1 MTPTPPFQAP
11 TGTRDVLAPE
21 SYEWEGLVA
30 TYAELAYRY
39 GFSLVMTPIF
49 EDVGV
54 FVRGLGE
61 VSDVFRNEMY
71 VFTDRGDRTLA
82 LRPEG
87 TASVVRAFVQ
97 HHPTTPW
104 KAWYVT
110 PAFRYERPQAGR
122 YRQHTQLGVEV
133 IGTDDPLVDV
143 EVIAL
148 ANATY
153 RAVGLRRVR
162 LLVNSMGDRACRPA
176 YVERLSAHLA
186 AHEAELCDEHS
197 ERWRQ
202 NPLRVLDCKREP
214 CVVVTAEGP
223 MLLDHLCTEC
233 RTHFAVVREGLE
245 AVGIVSEVNPRLVR
259 GFDYYTRTTFEFV
272 SEVLESAQNAIGGG
286 GRYDGLVEELG
297 GPAVSGIGFGSG
309 VERILMVREREGA
322 QEPLVHRVLDA
333 FVVDTVGDAAI
344 QRLVESLRGAG
355 LAVDR
360 AYGARS
366 MRAQMKVADRS
377 GARAALLYGPE
388 EAASAAVTMR
398 DLRAASDEGA
408 QRRVPFDEVAAAV
421 RALVNGGR

>member
-153 RAVGLRRVR
+153 RAIGLRRYR

-186 AHEAELCDEHS
+186 AHEAELCDEHR

-214 CVVVTAEGP
+214 CVLVTTEGP
-223 MLLDHLCTEC
+223 LLLDHLCTEC
-233 RTHFAVVREGLE
+233 RVHFAAVREGLD
-245 AVGIVSEVNPRLVR
+245 AVGIAAEVSPRLVR

-272 SEVLESAQNAIGGG
+272 SEVLESAQNALGGG

-297 GPAVSGIGFGSG
+297 GPNVSGIGFGSG

-322 QEPLVHRVLDA
+322 DEPLVRRVLDA
-333 FVVDTVGDAAI
+333 FVVDTVGDATV
-344 QRLVESLRGAG
+344 QRLVETLRGAG

-388 EAASAAVTMR
+388 EAAAGAVTMR
-398 DLRAASDEGA
+398 DLRAPDDEGA
-408 QRRVPFDEVAAAV
+408 QRRVPLDEVAVAV

>member
-21 SYEWEGLVA
+21 SHEWEGLVA
-30 TYAELAYRY
+30 TFAELAYRY
-39 GFSLVMTPIF
+39 GFSLVMTPLF

-71 VFTDRGDRTLA
+71 VFTDRGGRTLA

-87 TASVVRAFVQ
+87 TASVVRAFIQ

-153 RAVGLRRVR
+153 QAAGLRRYR

-186 AHEAELCDEHS
+186 AHEAELCDEHR

-214 CVVVTAEGP
+214 CGLVTAEGP
-223 MLLDHLCTEC
+223 LLVDHLCEPC
-233 RTHFAVVREGLE
+233 RAHFAAVRQGLD
-245 AVGIVSEVNPRLVR
+245 AVGIVADVNPRLVR

-272 SEVLESAQNAIGGG
+272 SDVLDSAQNAIGGG

-297 GPAVSGIGFGSG
+297 GPPVSGIGFGSG
-309 VERILMVREREGA
+309 VERIVMVREREGA
-322 QEPLVHRVLDA
+322 IEPLVRRELDA

-344 QRLVESLRGAG
+344 QRLVATLRGAG
-355 LAVDR
+355 LALDR
-360 AYGARS
+360 AYGGRS
-366 MRAQMKVADRS
+366 LRAQMKVADRS

-388 EAASAAVTMR
+388 EAAAGAVTMR
-398 DLRAASDEGA
+398 DLRAPSDEGA
-408 QRRVPFDEVAAAV
+408 QRRVPLDQVADAV

>member
-39 GFSLVMTPIF
+39 GFSLVITPIF

-61 VSDVFRNEMY
+61 VSEVFRNEMY

-148 ANATY
+148 AHATFQ
-153 RAVGLRRVR
+153 AAGLRRYR

-176 YVERLSAHLA
+176 YVERLGAHLA
-186 AHEAELCDEHS
+186 AHEAELCDEHR

-214 CVVVTAEGP
+214 CVLVTAEGP
-223 MLLDHLCTEC
+223 MLLDHLCPEC
-233 RTHFAVVREGLE
+233 RAHFAAVREGLD
-245 AVGIVSEVNPRLVR
+245 AVGIVAEVNPRLVR

-272 SEVLESAQNAIGGG
+272 SDVLESAQNAIGGG

-297 GPAVSGIGFGSG
+297 GPPVSGIGFGSG

-322 QEPLVHRVLDA
+322 TAPLVHRGLDA
-333 FVVDTVGDAAI
+333 FVVDTVGDAVI
-344 QRLVESLRGAG
+344 QRLVASLREAG

-366 MRAQMKVADRS
+366 VRAQMKAADRS
-377 GARAALLYGPE
+377 GARAALLYGPA
-388 EAASAAVTMR
+388 EAAAGAVTLR
-398 DLRAASDEGA
+398 DLRAPSDEGA
-408 QRRVPFDEVAAAV
+408 QRRVPLGEVAGAV

>member
-186 AHEAELCDEHS
+186 AHESELCDEHR

>member
-21 SYEWEGLVA
+21 SFEWEGLVA
-30 TYAELAYRY
+30 TYAQLAYRY
-39 GFSLVMTPIF
+39 GFSLVMTPLF

-122 YRQHTQLGVEV
+122 YRQHTQLGVEA

-153 RAVGLRRVR
+153 RAVGLRRYR

-176 YVERLSAHLA
+176 YVELLGAHLA
-186 AHEAELCDEHS
+186 AHEDSLCDEHR

-202 NPLRVLDCKREP
+202 NPLRVLDCKREA
-214 CVVVTAEGP
+214 CVLVTAEGP
-223 MLLDHLCTEC
+223 MLIDHLCTEC
-233 RTHFAVVREGLE
+233 RTHFAAVREGLD
-245 AVGIVSEVNPRLVR
+245 AVGIVAEVNPRLVR

-272 SEVLESAQNAIGGG
+272 SDVLESAQNAIGGG

-322 QEPLVHRVLDA
+322 TEPLVHRVLDA

-355 LAVDR
+355 LALDR

-388 EAASAAVTMR
+388 EAADGAVTMR
-398 DLRAASDEGA
+398 DLRAPGDEGA
-408 QRRVPFDEVAAAV
+408 QRRVPFDEVAGSL